1 MLKAGEDLILV
12 GILTGAYM
20 FAADLSREITVPTRN
35 EFMSVSSYNDGVTS
49 SGEVRIIMD
58 CRNSIR
64 GKHILIMEDIVD
76 SGHTL
81 EFLVRMLE
89 IRRPAS
95 IRTCV
100 LLQAPK
106 RKRQIE
112 CKVDYLGFDI
122 GDKFVVGYG
131 LDMGGRFRNLPYI
144 AELSTEVMKQLLGR
158 NWEGAGGD
166 ERTDREDEEKD

>member
-1 MLKAGEDLILV
+1 M

-35 EFMSVSSYNDGVTS
+35 EFMSVSSYNDDISS

-64 GKHILIMEDIVD
+64 DKHILIMEDIVD

-106 RKRQIE
+106 RKRKIE
-112 CKVDYLGFDI
+112 CKIDYMGFDI
-122 GDKFVVGYG
+122 GDKFVIGYG
-131 LDMGGRFRNLPYI
+131 LDLGGKYRNLPYI
-144 AELSTEVMKQLLGR
+144 AELSSEVMEQLQ
-158 NWEGAGGD
+158 NKNEKV
-166 ERTDREDEEKD
+166 EKEKDEEMKEKLDI